1 MGAPAGIK
9 TSQDIVKFEKKQQ
22 KKTLSQ
28 LPNSTYELLQTSAKK
43 YGGKPAVSMMLQA
56 SAPFKLQTFSY
67 KQLFQKVNQTAN
79 FFHSLGASKDSVIGL
94 IMPNLAQ
101 THFAIWGGEA
111 TGIVMPVNPLLEPDA
126 IANLL
131 AEANVSILVTLAPFP
146 KVDLWQKVA
155 QVLPN
160 VPSLQHVM
168 TVNLA
173 HQVGGI
179 KGKIAGLLQKKH
191 VRGLYGK
198 KGIQS
203 VIPQGVQLHDFTAS
217 IKKQNAKSLDS
228 KRVFDQN
235 DHSSYFCTGGTT
247 GLPKIAMRC
256 HRNELANVE
265 QIRAMFGEQT
275 ITSKKTVLTGLPLFH
290 VNAVLATGLYPFKQ
304 GAHVIL
310 ATPQGFR
317 GEGVIPDFWRIVAK
331 HKVNFFAAVPTV
343 YSALMNYPTK
353 GHNIS
358 SLEYGI
364 CGAAPMPVQVFKDF
378 EAMSG
383 IKILE
388 GYGLTEG
395 ACVSSVNPPL
405 GERKIGSIGMRLP
418 MQQMKVIALSDDGTQ
433 GFTECPVNEKGIIA
447 ISGDNAFQGYKI
459 EAQNNGIW
467 LKDTE
472 GNTWLNTGDLGY
484 QDEDGYFYLTGRKKE
499 MIIRGGHN
507 IDPKSIEEVMY
518 THDAVAFAAAIG
530 KPDAYAGEL
539 PVLYV
544 ELKPE
549 ATVTE
554 ADIMTF
560 AADNIPE
567 RAAVPKAVH
576 IIEAMPLTA
585 VGKVYKP
592 ELKKQSIIESFGTAL
607 TDAKIDADIT
617 VDTHPVYGL
626 DTKVTVKN
634 TAQKAEAA
642 KILGAFA
649 VRHEVV

>member
-9 TSQDIVKFEKKQQ
+9 TAQDLVQFEKKQQ
-22 KKTLSQ
+22 KNTLEQ

-43 YGGKPAVSMMLQA
+43 YGSKPAISMMLQA
-56 SAPFKLQTFSY
+56 SAPFKLQTFNY
-67 KQLFQKVNQTAN
+67 KQMFQKVNQTAN
-79 FFHSLGASKDSVIGL
+79 LFHSLGATKDSVIGL

-101 THFAIWGGEA
+101 THFALWGGEA
-111 TGIVMPVNPLLEPDA
+111 TGVVMPVNPLLEPDA

-155 QVLPN
+155 EVLPS
-160 VPSLQHVM
+160 VPSLKHVV

-198 KGIQS
+198 KGMAS
-203 VIPQGVQLHDFTAS
+203 VIPAGVQLHDFTAS
-217 IKKQNAKSLDS
+217 IKKQNAKALDS
-228 KRVFDQN
+228 KRRFDQN

-317 GEGVIPDFWRIVAK
+317 GEGVIPDFWKIVAK

-353 GHNIS
+353 GHDIS

-378 EAMSG
+378 EDMSG
-383 IKILE
+383 IKLLE

-395 ACVSSVNPPL
+395 SCVSSVNPPL

-418 MQQMKVIALSDDGTQ
+418 MQQMKVVMLNDDNSNT
-433 GFTECPVNEKGIIA
+433 FTECPTNEKGIIA
-447 ISGDNAFQGYKI
+447 LSGANAFLGYKI

-467 LKDTE
+467 LTDAD

-544 ELKPE
+544 ELKPNVT
-549 ATVTE
+549 ATE
-554 ADIMTF
+554 EEIMNF
-560 AADNIPE
+560 AKSNISE

-576 IIEAMPLTA
+576 VIDTMPLTA

-592 ELKKQSIIESFGTAL
+592 ELKKQAIIESFSAAL
-607 TDAKIDADIT
+607 SDAHIAADI
-617 VDTHPVYGL
+617 VVETHPVYGL
-626 DTKVTVKN
+626 DTRVDLQDKSHR
-634 TAQKAEAA
+634 ADAE
-642 KILGAFA
+642 KLLGVFA
-649 VRHEVV
+649 VRHVVV